1 MKSPESRIFLLGRN
15 NLQSYLNQSPW
26 MGFND
31 NYVTESAFN
40 DGFEMPFSDSWYEQK
55 P

>member
-1 MKSPESRIFLLGRN
+1 MKRPESRVFRLGRN
-15 NLQSYLNQSPW
+15 NLQSHLDQSPW
-26 MGFND
+26 MRFNNND
-31 NYVTESAFN
+31 VTESAFY